1 MEKLSVISHCDIT
14 ERSRYMAKF
23 RRIGVL
29 TSGGDAPG
37 MNAAIRAITRKSLE
51 QGVEVM
57 GIIGGYS
64 GLINEKLVPLTTN
77 NVNNII
83 SHAGTSLYSD
93 RCVEF
98 KTEEGMAKAIATCK
112 KYDIDAIVA
121 IGGDGTFRG
130 ATDLTLRGIPAIGVT
145 GTIDNDITA
154 TDYTVGFDSAMNTV
168 IDTVDMLRVTC
179 ESHARCNV
187 VEVMGRDCGQIAL
200 MTGIASG
207 AIAVCIPEIPFDEAA
222 ALESIKQARAN
233 GKRGMIVVVSEG
245 VFTEDGTPYGEVL
258 KKKIQEETGVETK
271 FLRMAHMV
279 RGGCPTLRDRLTATK
294 MGVRAV
300 ELLLEGKSNR
310 VVIEDDGKITDLDIV
325 FALTTDRMYKNKLKD
340 GDLDKFSEEEINEMK
355 AICEKRTKEIE
366 ELYKI
371 ACDIRG

>member
-1 MEKLSVISHCDIT
+1 
-14 ERSRYMAKF
+14 MAKF

-29 TSGGDAPG
+29 SSGGDAPG
-37 MNAAIRAITRKSLE
+37 MNAAIRAITRKALE
-51 QGVEVM
+51 QGVEVV
-57 GIIGGYS
+57 GLIGGYS
-64 GLINEKLVPLTTN
+64 GLINEKLVDLSTSS
-77 NVNNII
+77 VSNII
-83 SHAGTSLYSD
+83 SNGGTSLYSD

-154 TDYTVGFDSAMNTV
+154 TDYTVGFDTAMNTV
-168 IDTVDMLRVTC
+168 LETVDKLRDTC

-207 AIAVCIPEIPFDEAA
+207 AMAVCIPEMPFDEAA
-222 ALESIKQARAN
+222 ALDAIREAKAN
-233 GKRGMIVVVSEG
+233 GKRGMIVIVSEG
-245 VFTEDGTPYGEVL
+245 VFTTDENGNSIPYGEVL
-258 KKKIQEETGVETK
+258 TKKIQAETGVETK

-279 RGGCPTLRDRLTATK
+279 RGGSPTLRDRLTATK

-310 VVIEDDGKITDLDIV
+310 VVIEDNGEITDLDIL

-340 GDLDKFSEEEINEMK
+340 GDLDKFSE
-355 AICEKRTKEIE
+355 AEIE
-366 ELYKI
+366 EMRKICKKRTEEIESLYKI

>member
-1 MEKLSVISHCDIT
+1 MV
-14 ERSRYMAKF
+14 KF

-29 TSGGDAPG
+29 SSGGDAPG
-37 MNAAIRAITRKSLE
+37 MNAAIRAITRKALE

-64 GLINEKLVPLTTN
+64 GLINENLVPLTTN

-98 KTEEGMAKAIATCK
+98 KTEEGMAKAIATCR

-207 AIAVCIPEIPFDEAA
+207 AIAVCIPEVPFDEAA

-245 VFTEDGTPYGEVL
+245 VSTEDGTPYGEVL
-258 KKKIQEETGVETK
+258 QEKIQKETGVETK

-310 VVIEDDGKITDLDIV
+310 VVVEDDGNITDLDIL

-340 GDLDKFSEEEINEMK
+340 GDLDNFSEEEINAMK
-355 AICEKRTKEIE
+355 AICEKRTKEIRD
-366 ELYKI
+366 LYAI

>member
-1 MEKLSVISHCDIT
+1 
-14 ERSRYMAKF
+14 MAKF
-23 RRIGVL
+23 KRIGVL

-37 MNAAIRAITRKSLE
+37 MNAAIRAITRRAICE
-51 QGVEVM
+51 GIEVV

-64 GLINEKLVPLTTN
+64 GLINEKIVELKEE

-83 SHAGTSLYSD
+83 SNGGTSLYSD

-112 KYDIDAIVA
+112 KYNIEAVVA

-154 TDYTVGFDSAMNTV
+154 TDYTVGFDTAMNTV
-168 IDTVDMLRVTC
+168 LDVADKLHDTC

-187 VEVMGRDCGQIAL
+187 IEVMGRDCGQIAL
-200 MTGIASG
+200 MTGISCG
-207 AIAVCIPEIPFDEAA
+207 AMAVCIPEMPFNETEALNAIKA
-222 ALESIKQARAN
+222 AKAN
-233 GKRGMIVVVSEG
+233 GKRGMLVIVSEG
-245 VFTEDGTPYGEVL
+245 VFVKDNEGNSIPYGEVL
-258 KKKIQEETGVETK
+258 TKKIQAETGVETK

-279 RGGCPTLRDRLTATK
+279 RGGHPTLRDRLTATK
-294 MGVRAV
+294 MGVKAV

-310 VVIEDDGKITDLDIV
+310 VVIEDNGEIVDLDIV
-325 FALTTDRMYKNKLKD
+325 FALTTDRMYKKKLKD
-340 GDLDKFSEEEINEMK
+340 GDLDKFSEADIEEMRKICKKRTEEIEY
-355 AICEKRTKEIE
+355 
-366 ELYKI
+366 LYGI
-371 ACDIRG
+371 ACQIRG